1 MYTVDIIY
9 PPALTS
15 KHFIHKDFS
24 DFFIVLTIQNAC
36 FVGYKQ

>member
-9 PPALTS
+9 PLALTS
-15 KHFIHKDFS
+15 KHFISKDLQSFL
-24 DFFIVLTIQNAC
+24 IVLTIQNIY